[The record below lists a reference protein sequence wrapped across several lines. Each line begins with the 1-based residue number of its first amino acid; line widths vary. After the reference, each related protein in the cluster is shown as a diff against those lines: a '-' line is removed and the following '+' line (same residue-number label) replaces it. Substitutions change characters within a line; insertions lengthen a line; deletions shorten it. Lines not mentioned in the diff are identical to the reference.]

1 MKSLVLPFLA
11 IFGTWNSVSNHVSPG
26 GYAFLK
32 GTNSLHFLW
41 ESKIWFFEFY
51 QFWTYALLKTPLVC
65 RIIIFSLLSRFWLEL
80 CRFLVGL
87 GHFLKYLSTDIF
99 IRKCNETIAYLFLRS
114 YYLLIL
120 TLIILTYSCLQK
132 LGFYTWAYNIIYKI
146 ADGDWANIE

>member
-51 QFWTYALLKTPLVC
+51 QFWTYALLGTPLVC
-65 RIIIFSLLSRFWLEL
+65 HIIIFSLLSHFWVEL
-80 CRFLVGL
+80 FRFLVGL
-87 GHFLKYLSTDIF
+87 GHSLKHLITDMF
-99 IRKCNETIAYLFLRS
+99 MWKSNETIDYPFIRCNYLLLFLLSCRS
-114 YYLLIL
+114 IL
-120 TLIILTYSCLQK
+120 
-132 LGFYTWAYNIIYKI
+132 AYKN
-146 ADGDWANIE
+146 